1 MSRIQQRSSLSRALD
16 TLSGLA
22 TRIHCVE
29 DEEFDAGLVAFLVP
43 HLNDDNARRRLLSFL
58 DHNNG
63 TWACLA
69 SICVEGYGV
78 RKGTVGGCDC
88 PHHGNPRVIVSV
100 VFEHGIRKLRFKR
113 IHMPT

>member
-78 RKGTVGGCDC
+78 RKVQ
-88 PHHGNPRVIVSV
+88 HGPRHRLPDDDPDWRYQGMV
-100 VFEHGIRKLRFKR
+100 LA
-113 IHMPT
+113 

>member
-1 MSRIQQRSSLSRALD
+1 MSRIQQRSSLSRALE

-29 DEEFDAGLVAFLVP
+29 DKEFDAELVAFLVP

-63 TWACLA
+63 MWACLA
-69 SICVEGYGV
+69 SICAEGYGV

-88 PHHGNPRVIVSV
+88 PHHGNPRVIVCV
-100 VFEHGIRKLRFKR
+100 VVEHGIRKLRFKR
-113 IHMPT
+113 IHMPR